1 MRDLA
6 LKKTVRGNAK
16 SSKRSSLGR
25 GVQVDTSKEK
35 VTQAIAKYKLYLEAE
50 KNYSPYTVQNYLKDI
65 QDFSMFL
72 EEQKYGHWLRIK
84 TENIAR
90 YYISHLVA
98 SNYSRKSIA
107 RKVSS
112 LRAFY
117 RYLVVEGMLTMSY
130 FDNVETPKIE
140 KQLPHFLY
148 QNEIEMMFAS
158 IDKTKPLG
166 LRDYALLELLYG
178 SGLRV
183 SEICAITEKN
193 LDFPNEMIKVL
204 DQMPQI
210 FCL

>member
-72 EEQKYGHWLRIK
+72 EEQKYGHLLRIQ

-98 SNYSRKSIA
+98 SKDRKS
-107 RKVSS
+107 
-112 LRAFY
+112 
-117 RYLVVEGMLTMSY
+117 VV
-130 FDNVETPKIE
+130 
-140 KQLPHFLY
+140 
-148 QNEIEMMFAS
+148 
-158 IDKTKPLG
+158 
-166 LRDYALLELLYG
+166 
-178 SGLRV
+178 
-183 SEICAITEKN
+183 
-193 LDFPNEMIKVL
+193 
-204 DQMPQI
+204 
-210 FCL
+210 